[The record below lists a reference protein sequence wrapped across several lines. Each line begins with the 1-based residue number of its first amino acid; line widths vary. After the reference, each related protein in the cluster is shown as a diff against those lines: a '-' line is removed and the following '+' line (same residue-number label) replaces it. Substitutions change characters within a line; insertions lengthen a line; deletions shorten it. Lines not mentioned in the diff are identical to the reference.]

1 MPQNFCFKF
10 VLPLFLLP
18 TRCVSPLLFLPLF
31 SLSSFLPHLLFLD
44 KTKSKSRHAATAR
57 TTTVARLS
65 ASKAECNSAQM
76 ISSCEAA
83 SPKPSLFRQ
92 PLSSATLGPFY
103 KRTRGTCTL
112 FALNFF
118 WGIFCCP
125 SANAA
130 YAQQCLA
137 ALIFRSILLRAARFV
152 FQQLKVGNEK
162 LKTLLHKLTV
172 PLLLFPL
179 FFLSLP
185 SSSFSLLLFLHLLT
199 LLLSSRSVNFK
210 KNEKEYQADRSEVL
224 KFLRE
229 EETGQSTPGN
239 QPQPNYEL
247 ARLLLLLNDG
257 CNPFLSDILAD

>member
-1 MPQNFCFKF
+1 MRQLPPPLAPSGNPSQ
-10 VLPLFLLP
+10 VL
-18 TRCVSPLLFLPLF
+18 RW
-31 SLSSFLPHLLFLD
+31 
-44 KTKSKSRHAATAR
+44 
-57 TTTVARLS
+57 
-65 ASKAECNSAQM
+65 
-76 ISSCEAA
+76 
-83 SPKPSLFRQ
+83 
-92 PLSSATLGPFY
+92 GPFY

-118 WGIFCCP
+118 RGIFCCP

-152 FQQLKVGNEK
+152 LQQLKVGNEK
-162 LKTLLHKLTV
+162 LKTLLHKLTL
-172 PLLLFPL
+172 PLLLFL
-179 FFLSLP
+179 LLLSLLFLSLP
-185 SSSFSLLLFLHLLT
+185 SSSFSLLLLLHLLT
-199 LLLSSRSVNFK
+199 LLLSPRSVNFK

>member
-1 MPQNFCFKF
+1 MLASLRSPSAACPTASVAHHTPRSGSVTTTTVPPSVTGSECHKTFALKF

-18 TRCVSPLLFLPLF
+18 RSFSSPSSL
-31 SLSSFLPHLLFLD
+31 SHLSSFLLLV

-76 ISSCEAA
+76 ISSCAAA
-83 SPKPSLFRQ
+83 SP
-92 PLSSATLGPFY
+92 SSAPFGNPSQVPRWGPFY

-118 WGIFCCP
+118 RGIFCCP

-152 FQQLKVGNEK
+152 LEQLKVGNEK
-162 LKTLLHKLTV
+162 LKTVLHKLTLPALLL
-172 PLLLFPL
+172 PLSLFPL
-179 FFLSLP
+179 L
-185 SSSFSLLLFLHLLT
+185 SFSYFTHLLFSCLPAAST
-199 LLLSSRSVNFK
+199 SRRTKRNTRPT
-210 KNEKEYQADRSEVL
+210 APR
-224 KFLRE
+224 
-229 EETGQSTPGN
+229 
-239 QPQPNYEL
+239 
-247 ARLLLLLNDG
+247 
-257 CNPFLSDILAD
+257 C

>member
-1 MPQNFCFKF
+1 MPPPVTGSECHKTFALKF

-18 TRCVSPLLFLPLF
+18 RSFSSPSSL
-31 SLSSFLPHLLFLD
+31 SHLSSFLLLV

-76 ISSCEAA
+76 ISSCAAA
-83 SPKPSLFRQ
+83 SP
-92 PLSSATLGPFY
+92 SSAPFGNPSQVPRWGPFY

-118 WGIFCCP
+118 RGIFCCP

-152 FQQLKVGNEK
+152 LGQLKVGNEK
-162 LKTLLHKLTV
+162 LKTVLHKLTL
-172 PLLLFPL
+172 PALLLPL
-179 FFLSLP
+179 PLSISLSFLYSL
-185 SSSFSLLLFLHLLT
+185 FLT
-199 LLLSSRSVNFK
+199 LLTYFSLVAPQRQLQEERKGIPGRPLRGAEVPARGGDRTVHSR
-210 KNEKEYQADRSEVL
+210 
-224 KFLRE
+224 
-229 EETGQSTPGN
+229 
-239 QPQPNYEL
+239 
-247 ARLLLLLNDG
+247 
-257 CNPFLSDILAD
+257 